1 MSTTDKTKTTQPT
14 RDELRAK
21 IFDSKPKSEVIE
33 NFFGVAIE
41 IKQPSLEVALSQRHA
56 GEEDRLYFMLTDYAY
71 VPGTNEKLFDPEDVD
86 GIKGLPFGP
95 EFTRLIE
102 AVNTLLGIKAQEV
115 DDAIKVAEKS
125 D

>member
-71 VPGTNEKLFDPEDVD
+71 VPGNE
-86 GIKGLPFGP
+86 
-95 EFTRLIE
+95 
-102 AVNTLLGIKAQEV
+102 
-115 DDAIKVAEKS
+115 
-125 D
+125 